1 MVLSRKMQFGT
12 NKDDDIIQ
20 LIEFRFIRFIQK
32 PADSD
37 ILGNIIVIF
46 EKWELFKFY

>member
-1 MVLSRKMQFGT
+1 MVLSRKVQFGT

-20 LIEFRFIRFIQK
+20 LIEFRFIRFIQN

-37 ILGNIIVIF
+37 ILGSIIVIF
-46 EKWELFKFY
+46 KKWELLQFS